1 MVLLER
7 RVDLDD
13 VREKYRRKN
22 QLLFSR
28 ESACLQDLIRL
39 ICLQKHRTIVLW
51 AFTCAEHPVALL
63 KRAYPDDTRPEE
75 AVRVC
80 RMWAEGCVKMPE
92 ARKAILQVHAMA
104 CEVET
109 PRDCALC
116 HAVGQACSAV
126 HTEAH
131 AVGLVFYE
139 LTAIVRELGIDA
151 CEQAVDEKINYYIS
165 TLKDCQAEIDFQN
178 RSWAAFLLD
187 DSRVNKEL
195 LLWQKRSK
203 LP

>member
-28 ESACLQDLIRL
+28 ESACRQDLIRL

-51 AFTCAEHPVALL
+51 ALRCAEIPVALL
-63 KRAYPDDTRPEE
+63 KCAYPDDTRPEE
-75 AVRVC
+75 AVQVC

-104 CEVET
+104 REVET
-109 PRDCALC
+109 
-116 HAVGQACSAV
+116 
-126 HTEAH
+126 
-131 AVGLVFYE
+131 
-139 LTAIVRELGIDA
+139 
-151 CEQAVDEKINYYIS
+151 
-165 TLKDCQAEIDFQN
+165 
-178 RSWAAFLLD
+178 
-187 DSRVNKEL
+187 SRAMA
-195 LLWQKRSK
+195 
-203 LP
+203 

>member
-1 MVLLER
+1 M
-7 RVDLDD
+7 
-13 VREKYRRKN
+13 
-22 QLLFSR
+22 
-28 ESACLQDLIRL
+28 
-39 ICLQKHRTIVLW
+39 
-51 AFTCAEHPVALL
+51 
-63 KRAYPDDTRPEE
+63 
-75 AVRVC
+75 
-80 RMWAEGCVKMPE
+80 
-92 ARKAILQVHAMA
+92 
-104 CEVET
+104 
-109 PRDCALC
+109 
-116 HAVGQACSAV
+116 GQACSAV

-151 CEQAVDEKINYYIS
+151 CEQAVVEKINYYIS
-165 TLKDCQAEIDFQN
+165 TLKDCQAGICSQN